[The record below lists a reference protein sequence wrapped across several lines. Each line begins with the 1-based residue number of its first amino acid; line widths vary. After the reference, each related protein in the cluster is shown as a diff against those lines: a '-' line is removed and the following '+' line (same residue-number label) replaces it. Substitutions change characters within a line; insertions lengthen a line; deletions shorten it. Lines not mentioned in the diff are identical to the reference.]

1 MSREGAHKT
10 RLIEILG
17 SMHQVCEQLG
27 SSTSVT
33 FFERG
38 NYINMEA
45 VCVCGRV
52 SLVNIVRVS
61 LTDRWRVIQKKKKKG
76 AVVEPCYIWSY
87 TQSLFETDPGGG
99 LSDRSDR
106 ESVEQAPGRPAFF
119 SGVGSITLPSTNSHP
134 VMFFE
139 DDSEKWRSRRTHRI
153 ELLAVRKRLFHDC
166 GGSGL
171 IFTLS
176 WGKRMERGE
185 VKEGV

>member
-27 SSTSVT
+27 SSTSV
-33 FFERG
+33 RG
-38 NYINMEA
+38 NYINMVA
-45 VCVCGRV
+45 VCLRPCKSGQYR
-52 SLVNIVRVS
+52 RVS

-153 ELLAVRKRLFHDC
+153 EPLGRAEALVSCLWGFR
-166 GGSGL
+166 L
-171 IFTLS
+171 IFPLS
-176 WGKRMERGE
+176 WKGGE
-185 VKEGV
+185 A